1 MSCGGGGGGGGGG
14 GEEDEGMFSLETR
27 KLCFFFFPIVLC
39 SNARTPVLLCSTKM
53 LLKIGKKID
62 GLL

>member
-1 MSCGGGGGGGGGG
+1 
-14 GEEDEGMFSLETR
+14 MFSLETR